1 MPREGAVVTV
11 YYHDEAYG
19 DKTDVDEYA
28 LAAAQYA
35 EEPEVVALGDKN
47 DELTDSAD
55 APGSL
60 DLGEGEHASLTYGN
74 EVFHVAN
81 VITDAEET
89 IGAPSLPGGDGNK
102 PSQPAPTTNN
112 TTSSSATAPG
122 AGGSGTPAAPTSGAH
137 TTTRSTTT
145 TPATDDRL
153 FGLNGLLSAAAAA
166 GVALTAYSA
175 RCIANEHREAS
186 NKD

>member
-19 DKTDVDEYA
+19 DKT
-28 LAAAQYA
+28 
-35 EEPEVVALGDKN
+35 

-122 AGGSGTPAAPTSGAH
+122 AGDSGTPAAPTSGAGGSGSTTGGPGSGAPISNAGGSTPGAGGSGTPAAPASSAH

-145 TPATDDRL
+145 TPATGSL
-153 FGLNGLLSAAAAA
+153 A
-166 GVALTAYSA
+166 
-175 RCIANEHREAS
+175 
-186 NKD
+186 